1 MKANLNCMRDVL
13 CYIYYNLD
21 DKEKIR
27 FNDISSACG
36 SYTQDELSRTLNRMI
51 KAGMVSVLPLPGKL
65 IINDITVDGITCMRN
80 MME

>member
-27 FNDISSACG
+27 FNDISSACS
-36 SYTQDELSRTLNRMI
+36 SYTQDELSKTLSRMI
-51 KAGMVSVLPLPGKL
+51 KAGLVSVLPLPGKL
-65 IINDITVDGITCMRN
+65 IINDITGDGITCMRN
-80 MME
+80 LME

>member
-1 MKANLNCMRDVL
+1 MKANLDCMRDVL

-36 SYTQDELSRTLNRMI
+36 SYTQDELSSTINRMI
-51 KAGMVSVLPLPGKL
+51 KAGLVSVLPLPGGL
-65 IINDITVDGITCMRN
+65 VVVDITPDGVTCMKN
-80 MME
+80 LME

>member
-1 MKANLNCMRDVL
+1 MKANLDCIRDVL

-27 FNDISSACG
+27 LNDIASAC
-36 SYTQDELSRTLNRMI
+36 SYTQDELSSTINRMI
-51 KAGMVSVLPLPGKL
+51 KAGMVSVLQLPGKL

-80 MME
+80 LME